1 MIKRI
6 NLHGEDLYYLDD
18 LIEKHHLSST
28 YAIKSNIIN
37 RVIHFGN
44 KDYVT
49 KENYIYIDQLAAYE
63 TSCYSV
69 TEAIAKTGLTDY
81 TLSSHEALLSM
92 VFTPI
97 EYDGIVFY
105 PREEVDAMAAN
116 LCNSLFPVSD
126 ICSLACGEHVVYINE
141 LYHYAYK
148 QKTELLGRRNPAISM
163 VRMLFPSESI
173 VDIHGNIAV
182 RCSVPIDVLLESCSK
197 VSLANILD
205 NMLSPFKPS
214 MINTIALMRRFYN
227 NKVNASDSP
236 RIYDVAMQYASP
248 LHRVYKHLKKEI
260 YDYTEDELKAEV
272 LGKPWCNN
280 KTAMQ
285 FLQFVKENVDNGF
298 GSGLTFVYRA
308 LYQRN
313 SLPYIYS
320 YGEWSELYDYLT
332 DLDRHV
338 LKAYED
344 RVYAQYWAV
353 MAVYLTSLIRISDII
368 SLKSLHFEGERY
380 IRANELIKH
389 PLELHEAVAITD
401 VFRHHLELIPTVK
414 TDQLKHYYP
423 VIEVAPTI
431 ATAMCILEHHRIRED
446 DIRLFTINTAN
457 SDRIADKFNE
467 IPVRFQT
474 TKATKTLATM
484 LHAKAE
490 ENGQTNALYLVSAAR
505 SHRIH
510 NGFSET
516 TSIYLQESKLE
527 GDPKEIARYVC
538 RRGVFG
544 WLYIAMLKY
553 INNEIPSL
561 ENATTQVE
569 QLKRRIEPKQ
579 AERIADFLQ
588 NAEHEQKAV
597 LKQLSTYSR
606 ENISSFLM
614 QLGTANTAT
623 SLPETYCI
631 FGKSCSKARIEPT
644 ACLHCYSSLKTNYT
658 LELIGKNLSALLSRM
673 KEITLSN
680 ITERQKLTFQI
691 QKLLFILMDA
701 KSWYNKYDPKFLSAY
716 VDLPRIQAALSA
728 IPDYKF
734 LQLEEKHHEQK
745 RYQSHAD
752 HRK

>member
-6 NLHGEDLYYLDD
+6 NLHGEDMYYLDD

-28 YAIKSNIIN
+28 YAIKSNIID
-37 RVIHFGN
+37 RVVHFGD
-44 KDYVT
+44 KDYVN

-63 TSCYSV
+63 TSCYTV
-69 TEAIAKTGLTDY
+69 TETIAETGLTDY
-81 TLSSHEALLSM
+81 ALSSHEALLSM
-92 VFTPI
+92 VFTAT
-97 EYDGIVFY
+97 EFDGIVFY
-105 PREEVDAMAAN
+105 PREEVDTMAAE
-116 LCNSLFPVSD
+116 LRNSLFPVSD
-126 ICSLACGEHVVYINE
+126 VCSRACGEHVVYINE
-141 LYHYAYK
+141 LYHYAYE
-148 QKTELLGRRNPAISM
+148 QKVELLGRRKPAISM
-163 VRMLFPSESI
+163 ARMLFPAESL
-173 VDIHGNIAV
+173 VDIHGNMAV

-197 VSLANILD
+197 VCLANILD

-227 NKVNASDSP
+227 NKMNASNSP

-248 LHRVYKHLKKEI
+248 LYKAYKHLNKEI
-260 YDYTEDELKAEV
+260 YDYTEAELKTEV
-272 LGKPWCNN
+272 LGKEWCNN
-280 KTAMQ
+280 KTVIQ

-298 GSGLTFVYRA
+298 GSGITFVYRA
-308 LYQRN
+308 TYQKNAR
-313 SLPYIYS
+313 PDIYS
-320 YGEWSELYDYLT
+320 YDEWSELYDYLT

-338 LKAYED
+338 KKAYED
-344 RVYAQYWAV
+344 RIYAQYWAT
-353 MAVYLTSLIRISDII
+353 MTVYLTSLVRISDIV
-368 SLKSLHFEGERY
+368 SLRTLHFEGERY
-380 IRANELIKH
+380 VRANELINR

-423 VIEVAPTI
+423 VVEVAPTI
-431 ATAMCILEHHRIRED
+431 ATALCILEHHRIRED
-446 DIRLFTINTAN
+446 DIRLFTIKAAD
-457 SDRIADKFNE
+457 SDRIDDKFDE

-490 ENGQTNALYLVSAAR
+490 EDGQTNALYLVSAAR
-505 SHRIH
+505 SHRTH

-553 INNEIPSL
+553 INKEIPSL
-561 ENATTQVE
+561 EDATTQVE
-569 QLKRRIEPKQ
+569 MLKNRIEPEQ
-579 AERIADFLQ
+579 AERIAGFLQ
-588 NAEHEQKAV
+588 NAEREQKAV

-614 QLGTANTAT
+614 QLGTASTAT
-623 SLPETYCI
+623 SQPETYCI
-631 FGKSCSKARIEPT
+631 FGRSCSKVRTEPT
-644 ACLHCYSSLKTNYT
+644 ACLHCHSSLKTNYT
-658 LELIGKNLSALLSRM
+658 LELIGKNLSTLLSRM
-673 KEITLSN
+673 NEIALSN
-680 ITERQKLTFQI
+680 VTERQKLTFQI

-701 KSWYNKYDPKFLSAY
+701 KSWYNKYDPEFLKAY
-716 VDLPRIQAALSA
+716 VDLPKLQTALSV

-734 LQLEEKHHEQK
+734 LQLEEKHNE
-745 RYQSHAD
+745 
-752 HRK
+752 

>member
-6 NLHGEDLYYLDD
+6 NLHGEDLYYLSD
-18 LIEKHHLSST
+18 LIEKYHLSCT
-28 YAIKSNIIN
+28 YAIKSNIIDK
-37 RVIHFGN
+37 VIHFGD
-44 KDYVT
+44 KDYVN

-69 TEAIAKTGLTDY
+69 TEAIVKTGLTDY
-81 TLSSHEALLSM
+81 TLSSHEALLST
-92 VFTPI
+92 VFTSI
-97 EYDGIVFY
+97 EHDGIVFY
-105 PREEVDAMAAN
+105 PRAEVDALAAN
-116 LCNSLFPVSD
+116 LHNSLFPVSD
-126 ICSLACGEHVVYINE
+126 FCSIACGESVIYINE
-141 LYHYAYK
+141 LYHYAHK
-148 QKTELLGRRNPAISM
+148 QKTELLGRRNPAMSM
-163 VRMLFPSESI
+163 ARMLFPAESL
-173 VDIHGNIAV
+173 VSIHGNIAV
-182 RCSVPIDVLLESCSK
+182 RCSIPIDILLKSCSK

-205 NMLSPFKPS
+205 NLLSPFKPS
-214 MINTIALMRRFYN
+214 MINTIALMRKFYN
-227 NKVNASDSP
+227 NKMNASDSP
-236 RIYDVAMQYASP
+236 HIYDVAMQYASP
-248 LHRVYKHLKKEI
+248 LYKAYKHLRKEI
-260 YDYTEDELKAEV
+260 YDFTEAELKAEV

-280 KTAMQ
+280 KTVMQ
-285 FLQFVKENVDNGF
+285 FLQFVKENTDNGF

-308 LYQRN
+308 MYQKNAR
-313 SLPYIYS
+313 PDIYS
-320 YGEWSELYDYLT
+320 YNEWSELYDYLT
-332 DLDRHV
+332 DLDRHIA
-338 LKAYED
+338 KAYED

-353 MAVYLTSLIRISDII
+353 MAVHLTSLIRISDII

-380 IRANELIKH
+380 VRANELIKR

-414 TDQLKHYYP
+414 TNQLKHYYP

-431 ATAMCILEHHRIRED
+431 AAAMCILEYHRIRED
-446 DIRLFTINTAN
+446 DISLFTIKAAD
-457 SDRIADKFNE
+457 SDRIDDKFDE
-467 IPVRFQT
+467 IPVRFQS

-484 LHAKAE
+484 IHAKAE
-490 ENGQTNALYLVSAAR
+490 ENGQTNALFLVSAAR
-505 SHRIH
+505 SHRMH

-527 GDPKEIARYVC
+527 GYPKEIARYVC

-553 INNEIPSL
+553 INKELPSL

-569 QLKRRIEPKQ
+569 LLKSRIEPEQ

-588 NAEHEQKAV
+588 NADREQKAV
-597 LKQLSTYSR
+597 LKQLSKYSR

-631 FGKSCSKARIEPT
+631 FGKSCSKVRTEPT
-644 ACLHCYSSLKTNYT
+644 ACLHCYSSLKTSYT
-658 LELIGKNLSALLSRM
+658 LELIGKNLSTLLGRM
-673 KEITLSN
+673 NEITLSN

-716 VDLPRIQAALSA
+716 VDLPKIQAALSA

-734 LQLEEKHHEQK
+734 IQLEEESHEQK
-745 RYQSHAD
+745 RH
-752 HRK
+752 